1 VKEWTY
7 WEERVS
13 MEDLDDMWR
22 HPEVK
27 REWTQSNEKK
37 GQVRFACDAELQPYL
52 TTTELKV
59 IGTSFAF
66 HKQLCCADLS
76 IVQLWIIN
84 AISND
89 LILCRLLLRSL
100 LQGILQTGA

>member
-37 GQVRFACDAELQPYL
+37 GQVRFARDAELQPYL

-84 AISND
+84 A
-89 LILCRLLLRSL
+89 SL
-100 LQGILQTGA
+100 MI

>member
-13 MEDLDDMWR
+13 KEDLDDMWQ

-37 GQVRFACDAELQPYL
+37 GQVRFARDAELQPYL

-66 HKQLCCADLS
+66 HKQLKGS
-76 IVQLWIIN
+76 
-84 AISND
+84 
-89 LILCRLLLRSL
+89 
-100 LQGILQTGA
+100 